1 MQRFLLASCALACAP
16 ALAAFPEDWG
26 PEVGV
31 VRERDGFGVW
41 AHAGGPARYWF
52 RTPAG
57 AREVRVLAVGKGD
70 DADLIVRRDS
80 PDTTPVCRL
89 GGTHNATRVC
99 TISLPKHATRA
110 AIWYVEMPGAF

>member
-1 MQRFLLASCALACAP
+1 MQRFLFASCALACAP
-16 ALAAFPEDWG
+16 AFAAMPEDWG

-41 AHAGGPARYWF
+41 GGPARYWF

-57 AREVRVLAVGKGD
+57 AREVRVLAVGKGH
-70 DADLIVRRDS
+70 DADLIVHRDS
-80 PDTTPVCRL
+80 PDAAPACKA
-89 GGTHNATRVC
+89 GGTHNTTRVC
-99 TISLPKHATRA
+99 TINLPKTARA